1 MNVIKT
7 LICLVSIVNCFRKQK
22 WSMFHFY
29 KTQCLSIQT
38 CLRWSYR
45 PLLCHTAF
53 PQALPEGQKVS
64 INQASIVN
72 ETKENICWSQHCEM
86 GEWISKLCR
95 TITHNFLFFRRRCQQ
110 QTFHL
115 IIFLILS
122 DSINWKGTSSKDFT
136 FHPPKNNLLKD
147 SLGMCIQVRIFV
159 YCKPFR
165 SGAEKGDF
173 HKFYACTS
181 SLLQKTIRD

>member
-1 MNVIKT
+1 
-7 LICLVSIVNCFRKQK
+7 
-22 WSMFHFY
+22 MFHFY

-53 PQALPEGQKVS
+53 PQALPEGQHVS

-95 TITHNFLFFRRRCQQ
+95 TITHNFFFFRRRCQRCQ

-115 IIFLILS
+115 IILLILS
-122 DSINWKGTSSKDFT
+122 DSIKIFT
-136 FHPPKNNLLKD
+136 FHPQQNELLKD
-147 SLGMCIQVRIFV
+147 SLGICIKVRIFV

-173 HKFYACTS
+173 HKFYACTT
-181 SLLQKTIRD
+181 SLLQKTNRD